1 MTYIDTFQIQRSFL
15 STYVQ
20 VAVQELT
27 IFLLHLILLSI
38 LQDL

>member
-20 VAVQELT
+20 VAVRELT
-27 IFLLHLILLSI
+27 LFLLHLILLSI